1 MNPFKFLKDYFS
13 FTKGEKNGI
22 LCLMVIIVILLTI
35 PGTYRIFRN
44 EEKTDFSTFKK
55 AYEDF
60 ENSRELPENSSSI
73 SDNDQIKGSLFSFDP
88 NKAGNED
95 WQRFGA
101 NPGLISVIKNYLKKG
116 GRFYTKQ
123 DLKKIYGFPD
133 SLYRKLEP
141 FINILQEEQTDYDKT
156 LDYGSGHSSLF
167 NFDPNTASDEDFTLL
182 SLNKEQ
188 IKVIR
193 KYLNKGGKFSK
204 KEDLSKIFVISHD
217 KYIKLEP
224 YIEIMKT
231 DSNIYTA
238 DIMPTSPVEIN
249 SADTS
254 ELNILKGIGNT
265 MAARII
271 NYRNK
276 LGGFIRTEQLL
287 EVYGISN
294 EAYERIAGQIILN
307 IKTVKKI
314 NINFATAFEM
324 DNHPY
329 LNYREA
335 KAIEK
340 YRTENGSFTAT
351 SQLLEKHVLSF
362 ETYNKIK
369 DYLVVE

>member
-1 MNPFKFLKDYFS
+1 
-13 FTKGEKNGI
+13 
-22 LCLMVIIVILLTI
+22 
-35 PGTYRIFRN
+35 
-44 EEKTDFSTFKK
+44 
-55 AYEDF
+55 
-60 ENSRELPENSSSI
+60 
-73 SDNDQIKGSLFSFDP
+73 
-88 NKAGNED
+88 
-95 WQRFGA
+95 
-101 NPGLISVIKNYLKKG
+101 
-116 GRFYTKQ
+116 
-123 DLKKIYGFPD
+123 
-133 SLYRKLEP
+133 
-141 FINILQEEQTDYDKT
+141 
-156 LDYGSGHSSLF
+156 
-167 NFDPNTASDEDFTLL
+167 
-182 SLNKEQ
+182 
-188 IKVIR
+188 
-193 KYLNKGGKFSK
+193 
-204 KEDLSKIFVISHD
+204 
-217 KYIKLEP
+217 
-224 YIEIMKT
+224 
-231 DSNIYTA
+231 
-238 DIMPTSPVEIN
+238 MPTSPVEIN